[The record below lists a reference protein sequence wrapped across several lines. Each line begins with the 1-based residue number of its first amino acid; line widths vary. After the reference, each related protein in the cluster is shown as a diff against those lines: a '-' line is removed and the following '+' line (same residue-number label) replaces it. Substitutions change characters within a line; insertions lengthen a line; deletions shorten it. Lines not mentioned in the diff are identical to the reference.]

1 MSKPDKEII
10 NLPVVAPARE
20 VKKLKQQCYT
30 FARDFRRKAAT
41 IGYQSTDPLF
51 MSWRNTWKTE
61 MVQSTIKRTSNALLR

>member
-51 MSWRNTWKTE
+51 MSWRNT
-61 MVQSTIKRTSNALLR
+61 